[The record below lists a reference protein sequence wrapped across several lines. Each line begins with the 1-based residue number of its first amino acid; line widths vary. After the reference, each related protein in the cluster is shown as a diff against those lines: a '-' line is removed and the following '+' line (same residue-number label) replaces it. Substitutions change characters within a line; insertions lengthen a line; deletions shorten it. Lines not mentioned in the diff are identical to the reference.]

1 MDRKVIAHGAVA
13 LLAVLWLGGCAQQ
26 ESAKK
31 EAMRQ
36 QYADNSLAAR
46 LPMAGDLLDRGQ
58 VAQAR
63 RTLNECISGGLN
75 NPLVH
80 VMDGRI
86 LCAEGHIDRAFQA
99 FETAVAM
106 DEKCDSAW
114 FYLGA
119 LEQSRGNHDLA
130 LARYQQAVRLS
141 ASQFRYVLAVADTLA
156 LLDRCD
162 EATVCI
168 NDTLLH
174 SRDGDVLAQAG
185 SIAARCGRL
194 DEATNLY
201 KTAIGLKNGSKGI
214 LESLAGCYQLKK
226 DWPAAAET
234 YETLLKSAASDAER
248 QAYLTPLA
256 ACRYNAG
263 QFQMAWQCYDQL
275 TILDRNEYS
284 HMLGMAQASLGMG
297 LTEQARQEAARVLK
311 VSRDNPEAIV
321 IIGCADYLDERY
333 EKAIASF
340 SKLISDDR
348 QSGFAWWMTGHCHK
362 RMGNLER
369 ADAAF
374 QIAVTLRPDSLLMQR
389 IMNDKSDAL

>member
-1 MDRKVIAHGAVA
+1 MDRKMITLGVLV
-13 LLAVLWLGGCAQQ
+13 LAGLLGGCAQP
-26 ESAKK
+26 EATKK

-58 VAQAR
+58 IAQAR

-86 LCAEGHIDRAFQA
+86 LCAEGQIDRAYQA
-99 FETAVAM
+99 FEKAVAM

-114 FYLGA
+114 FYMGA
-119 LEQSRGNHDLA
+119 LEQSQGRHDKA
-130 LARYQQAVRLS
+130 LAHYQQAVSLS
-141 ASQFRYVLAVADTLA
+141 ASKFRYVLAVADTLA

-162 EATVCI
+162 EAAVCI
-168 NDTLLH
+168 NNTLLH

-185 SIAARCGRL
+185 SIAARCGRV
-194 DEATNLY
+194 DEAVNLY
-201 KTAIGLKNGSKGI
+201 KTAIGLKPSNKGI

-226 DWPAAAET
+226 DWTAAAET
-234 YETLLKSAASDAER
+234 YEKLLKTAASDEER
-248 QAYLTPLA
+248 ATYLTPLA

-275 TILDRNEYS
+275 TILDRGEFR
-284 HMLGMAQASLGMG
+284 HMLGMAQSSLGMG
-297 LTEQARQEAARVLK
+297 LTEQARREAARVLK
-311 VSRDNPEAIV
+311 ASRDNPEAIV
-321 IIGCADYLDERY
+321 VIGCADFMDEQY
-333 EKAIASF
+333 QKAIASF

-362 RMGNLER
+362 QMGNMER

-374 QIAVTLRPDSLLMQR
+374 QIAATLRPDSLLMQR
-389 IMNDKSDAL
+389 IVNDKSGAL